1 MDEEW
6 SNYMVDKFLWWEA
19 DLFLLGLLGC
29 RFLVWRY
36 VLIQWWE
43 MKWSV
48 VSQGDRKSDLTL
60 VQAKPVICFI
70 NSLSSLCNSVI
81 RICLFYFPC
90 CSGMELDMLV
100 AVALKHWLL
109 YVKLI
114 KLVACFV
121 MLSFVS
127 IQVRCL
133 WDLQKLSSWMRSLL
147 AWTVLPLTRLWSA
160 CASQCMFWMEL
171 WLSLFSSQHQRHM
184 HSLMISSYSQKVSL
198 FIKVRV
204 TWCLSSLRPWASG
217 VHQGKGLLT
226 SCKR

>member
-1 MDEEW
+1 
-6 SNYMVDKFLWWEA
+6 
-19 DLFLLGLLGC
+19 
-29 RFLVWRY
+29 
-36 VLIQWWE
+36 
-43 MKWSV
+43 
-48 VSQGDRKSDLTL
+48 
-60 VQAKPVICFI
+60 
-70 NSLSSLCNSVI
+70 
-81 RICLFYFPC
+81 
-90 CSGMELDMLV
+90 MELDMLV

-109 YVKLI
+109 YVKLT

-121 MLSFVS
+121 MVSFVS

-160 CASQCMFWMEL
+160 CTSQCMFWMEL

-184 HSLMISSYSQKVSL
+184 HSSMISSYSQKVSL

-217 VHQGKGLLT
+217 VQQGKGLLT
-226 SCKR
+226 SCKRYVGNPLSKVISVLPFPLQHLCKMSGRRASHSFEIPIILHTRS